1 MEKVYL
7 KDRFAEE
14 LDLVL
19 KNIKH
24 SFYSNIIGFTQISG
38 ESGIGRTA
46 FLKELYNLLPSKFQ
60 ETDIV
65 ITANETPIGKFNV
78 SDLQPYRLI
87 SQIITQ
93 LKDSKKISA
102 EKKLAI
108 NASLTLLS
116 AIPVIGE
123 VPYAFKSWSNDWQM
137 YKLEKQGSTTI
148 KDSVT
153 LDMISTLESFAS
165 KKPLIILIDDLQ
177 WTDKPSIDLLF
188 AICNDLKNYNL
199 HIVFTSKKI
208 QVAENNIYADFL
220 KYLDKAEIEFKKHEI
235 KPFSKELT
243 VEYCSNFAD
252 SFGNN
257 FGKSEEFSDWIYKK
271 TLGNPSYLL
280 ELMRYFKRNNPFDK
294 DGNLQINLKSD
305 VFVSLDT
312 DTVLDNI
319 NEIFD
324 IEEKQ
329 ILSICSCEGRTFT
342 AYMISQITQV
352 DILTTIKKLKSIN
365 LKSDVIQSKGM
376 EVIYG
381 VKTTVY
387 EFSQTNYYQYF
398 DSLLEYE
405 ERISIHS
412 RIAKEL
418 QDRLKN
424 TDDEKLKELL
434 VPYIAAHSAE
444 AENTELYNQML
455 DISDRNNEK
464 YGLNL
469 KKYNSNSLET
479 NSSNHNPNELNN
491 ESIEIDKS
499 GLSNNSSDNGIGL
512 GSGVS
517 FDKFKELRK
526 NIVLNFENQRYN
538 EIINSILDYRNQNA
552 KLSENEEVQLNSF
565 AIRTYTELGEL
576 AKAKEIIEQ
585 SNKNNLVNNK
595 TNVLSECFYLNSIAM
610 YYIEQKKYNQA
621 FDVLK
626 NAAKKSLKLP
636 LELKLMTMI
645 NIYKL
650 LKITDP
656 DKSKTYKNMIDK
668 MQSKVAISL

>member
-1 MEKVYL
+1 MEKVYI
-7 KDRFAEE
+7 KDRFADE
-14 LDLVL
+14 LNMVL
-19 KNIKH
+19 KNINH
-24 SFYSNIIGFTQISG
+24 SFNSNTIGFTQISG

-46 FLKELYNLLPSKFQ
+46 FLKELYNLLLSKYQ

-87 SQIITQ
+87 SQIISR

-108 NASLTLLS
+108 NAGLTLLS

-137 YKLEKQGSTTI
+137 YKLEKEGSTSI
-148 KDSVT
+148 KDGVT
-153 LDMISTLESFAS
+153 LDLISTLESFVN

-188 AICNDLKNYNL
+188 AICNDLKNNNL
-199 HIVFTSKKI
+199 HIIFTSKKI
-208 QVAENNIYADFL
+208 QTSENNIYADFL
-220 KYLDKAEIEFKKHEI
+220 KYLEKTEVEFNKLEIN
-235 KPFSKELT
+235 PFSKELT
-243 VEYCSNFAD
+243 IEYCSNFTD
-252 SFGNN
+252 TYGNN
-257 FGKSEEFSDWIYKK
+257 FGKNEEFSDWIYKK

-280 ELMRYFKRNNPFDK
+280 ELMRYFKRNNPFDNS
-294 DGNLQINLKSD
+294 GNLQINLKSD

-329 ILSICSCEGRTFT
+329 ILSICSCEGRVFT
-342 AYMISQITQV
+342 AYMISQITQI
-352 DILTTIKKLKSIN
+352 DILNTIKKLKSIN

-444 AENTELYNQML
+444 AENTDLYNQMV
-455 DISDRNNEK
+455 DISDKNNEK

-469 KKYNSNSLET
+469 NKNSTT
-479 NSSNHNPNELNN
+479 NSKNRTTENIDTIAKNDEIEVENSGMINSVSGNN
-491 ESIEIDKS
+491 GQTS
-499 GLSNNSSDNGIGL
+499 GI
-512 GSGVS
+512 S

-565 AIRTYTELGEL
+565 LIRTYSELGEFG
-576 AKAKEIIEQ
+576 KAKEIIEN
-585 SNKNNLVNNK
+585 STKNNLLNSK

-626 NAAKKSLKLP
+626 NAAKRSLKLP
-636 LELKLMTMI
+636 IELKLMTMI

-656 DKSKTYKNMIDK
+656 DKSKTYKIMIDK
-668 MQSKVAISL
+668 MQSRVAIKL